1 MRFFFSIIVF
11 SFLYFAPA
19 KAISVCAT
27 TIDSTTLP
35 KVFILGQHE
44 TAYERLFDQH
54 STVLLEV
61 CDDDMDVAFD
71 KWLSMLEEMEAYA
84 TDIDYDIK
92 GIKVW
97 LNVFW
102 NKDGSIKHIAYHLK
116 VNSKNVE
123 RIEELSAFF
132 SSFMNNYKF
141 PLVADR
147 NFSHYGSASFPTFS
161 RRIKTTKDLKEEDKK
176 NSNPPKNSVKPK
188 KY

>member
-1 MRFFFSIIVF
+1 MRFFIIIITI

-19 KAISVCAT
+19 KATSVP
-27 TIDSTTLP
+27 TIDSTALP
-35 KVFILGQHE
+35 KVFILGEYE
-44 TAYERLFDQH
+44 TAYERLFDKH

-61 CDDDMDVAFD
+61 CDDDMDQAFD

-84 TDIDYDIK
+84 TSIDYDIK

-116 VNSKNVE
+116 VNSRNIE
-123 RIEELSAFF
+123 HPEELSAFF
-132 SSFMNNYKF
+132 SSFMNHYQF

-147 NFSHYGSASFPTFS
+147 NYSHYGSASFPTFS
-161 RRIKTTKDLKEEDKK
+161 RRIKTTKTPKEKDKK
-176 NSNPPKNSVKPK
+176 KSNSPKDSVKR
-188 KY
+188 Y